1 MDLVQK
7 MAQNIQTQLGWEHT
21 YDWTQNEK
29 AETIETL
36 EGIGIKE
43 YEGVLNSDVVIIILP
58 GGKGCHTEMGIALGS
73 QKHIVLFD
81 PDRILN
87 NLEEATTFYFL
98 PQVKQWNGH
107 IDDLEETITCK
118 SY

>member
-1 MDLVQK
+1 
-7 MAQNIQTQLGWEHT
+7 MAQEIQTQLGWEQT
-21 YDWTQNEK
+21 YDWTQNER

-36 EGIGIKE
+36 KDIGIKE

-81 PDRILN
+81 QDRILN
-87 NLEEATTFYFL
+87 NLDEATTFYFL
-98 PQVKQWNGH
+98 PQIKQWNGH
-107 IDDLEETITCK
+107 IDDLDEIITSK